1 MADIKIG
8 LNNLK
13 THIDETIHRE
23 IEDLKHNFI
32 EAMRADIMRL
42 QTYKMFPYE
51 VDTYIK
57 RNDVLKI
64 FEKFT
69 EGESNEETDS
79 N

>member
-32 EAMRADIMRL
+32 EAMRADILAL
-42 QTYKMFPYE
+42 QTYKLFE
-51 VDTYIK
+51 GEGDTYIK
-57 RNDVLKI
+57 RDDVLKI

-69 EGESNEETDS
+69 EGDERK
-79 N
+79 

>member
-1 MADIKIG
+1 MADIKIR

-42 QTYKMFPYE
+42 QTYKLFE
-51 VDTYIK
+51 GEGDTYIK
-57 RNDVLKI
+57 RDDVLKI
-64 FEKFT
+64 FEKYT
-69 EGESNEETDS
+69 EGSED
-79 N
+79 